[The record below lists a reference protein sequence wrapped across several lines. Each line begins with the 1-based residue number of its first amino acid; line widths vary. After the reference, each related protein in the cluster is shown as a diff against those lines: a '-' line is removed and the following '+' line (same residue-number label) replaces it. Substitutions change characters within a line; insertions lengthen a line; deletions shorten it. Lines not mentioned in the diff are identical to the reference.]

1 MADKRPNEWVQLLL
15 SRFDSQLP
23 IRTGIHTAQTTQN
36 MERNKECLVNVSK
49 YKFSLVISGL
59 TKMLQNI
66 DSMQVYGPDAERN
79 FCDSLLIVLE
89 SLEKCLTCQPHDTSR
104 LDETILVK
112 NLLQELFRVR
122 NLVLNFMNLTSE
134 NGKMYNQLLLLVSQV
149 LYALSTHYFNAVF
162 NRIPNCLAVAAQDE
176 SNTDQAN
183 ELELIQHLN
192 LDMRKLSRLIL
203 EICNRFRSLK
213 KSTWLHLA
221 VYLERAIWNWLENY
235 PQEFDELQKKPNDE
249 LADCCERLFDLF
261 ASLCAESG
269 RKKILV
275 WPLQM
280 MLLVLC
286 PKILEEIN
294 NAENGAPLSPEHQKK
309 KQFMDEVRK
318 ALASHG
324 HGGSGSKPAL
334 LEAALLA
341 AVNLCKA
348 STYININDRNNI
360 LFILVHSVYADLQNL
375 LFNPN
380 KPYLRNN
387 QNLAETES
395 LLTEFFVA
403 YFRITPHNKNL
414 LKVCLQTTSPAIYH
428 TVLVS
433 GLYRIITQSRLSW
446 WPDVSPFY
454 SKSTEIRTM
463 FLETLNRVNHHPPI
477 RITQSLTFRDKMNLK
492 TKDKTED
499 NLMSKYNLLLNMVR
513 LLNANPL
520 LMLYSPQ
527 TRSSSDAQKATFDL
541 MNGLMSLIQQS
552 IMSDLAQEAMD
563 ALLCLH
569 QPANIRLWNLH
580 SPAQAFWEISPQLLY
595 SIAQKLI
602 NRNIPNSCD
611 VLKWLREILVCRI
624 KFLQQHC
631 DYANLPG
638 CCTMGLLT
646 SSLLSSGDVSG
657 TTNTSM
663 ANVISS
669 FTTAITTPNTSV
681 SSLTTATSYTQINTN
696 SNMSYTDG
704 GVYIGPA
711 PTTKTNSQNIPC
723 LSPFLGPLG
732 INPKRNQMAL
742 IKLETVFFTYLWS
755 LDLEAVLTSMSCF
768 RLLCQE
774 AELWSSAAALA
785 TITTVPESNLV
796 QRSDCQCYSSSS
808 NFTETPD
815 WVENSLLTANTCH
828 SDLVRKSP
836 PPTISY
842 KLTVSSA
849 SSSSTPSESTYI
861 PFQNVTSY
869 DTDSRSRPNVSGSC
883 IALCN
888 CGCPLCTPVNYL
900 PVCTTV
906 GGIPTIS
913 RSINDSSS
921 HSSFST
927 SLNSDSNP
935 AFCSE
940 YSDDSTINFPTQT
953 PNKIMNPILH
963 TTISSGKPC
972 SWSLPAQWAFTDF
985 RLPDL
990 LPVYNVYAEIADHS
1004 RSIVTTGRAHLQKQ
1018 ILALLRKINH
1028 QTQGNK
1034 LAWEHTY
1041 MIWLR
1046 STKFLIN
1053 YPKSKASVPPNG
1065 TEDSYYDTAAI
1076 PSNAASVNGFSST
1089 SLGSSPSISSG
1100 LDSLNNPVDTGGSG
1114 MNIEG
1119 FSSVTGSPGMLL
1131 TIANNTGGVSASSG
1145 STGTSSFVSGSTISS
1160 GTSRYLAVKRRISQ
1174 QSPVNDHEI
1183 EDVLNEWANMT
1194 GFLCALGS
1202 VALNISLPQG
1212 STSLSSQIA
1221 SSGYSYDQTKFN
1233 SQQINCPHYHYCSQH
1248 LLDHVHQH
1256 FDPNCLRSN
1265 YFQQPHRSNFNK
1277 STGDVDQTDE
1287 SHKCHLFHGSCLN
1300 ELTAARRLSLVQS
1313 SLNQDN
1319 QFSPVAQFIGNLLL
1333 LISCQHE
1340 KFGHQIQKHVK
1351 ESIGNELNPLIYP
1364 ILFNQL
1370 RSHVDACFSGQG
1382 QQQVVVTETNTL
1394 FIENV
1399 IFIMRSI
1406 LEKRTKSAD
1415 RLTDHLELISIE
1427 SLMLNIV
1434 RYVRHLE
1441 CVHSLQIKI
1450 KVCQLVQ
1457 KMMARREDL
1466 AFRQEMRFRNKL
1478 VDYLCD
1484 WIMGSSYHLN
1494 LSVQTNYS
1502 VNNTTGTSMATTI
1515 STATCSSSY
1524 VSGVLGVSSN
1534 SITTSVISEFNEN
1547 ISMHNVSLVGPS
1559 VFLPSGVS
1567 MPINQGQNNY
1577 VTLTNHNTQA
1587 MYQNT
1592 VCNSGVSG
1600 VYGNNNGSLG
1610 ILYHTSLSSGNFG
1623 LTNYTSQVQPSTNFW
1638 NRPDVVDSNCAWE
1651 CATPGLGHGMG
1662 LITHGQSSNNMFS
1675 PYYNA
1680 SELTNLSSIPRGNVV
1695 NSNRYVTDGLSCI
1708 GQSQLWNAGSTKSTS
1723 YQYCIPTSSNSLSAV
1738 SSLSSFNGVVGQC
1751 NATKHPSIVWTSYV
1765 GNMFNL
1771 SQSSVANV
1779 WSGTSGVNCALY
1791 TGTNTTSAH
1800 VPAIAVSASTTLGG
1814 WSYSSNVPTISA
1826 NAGITAQTAAQTREL
1841 DLACMEAVAALLHGM
1856 PLQPEEID
1864 RADLMDAKSHLFA
1877 KYFSLFMNLL
1887 NDVADD
1893 REKGAEVRQNH
1904 TALRNVT
1911 VQAMSNLLNANIESG
1926 LVHAIGLGYHREPQ
1940 SRAAF
1945 MEVLTKILQQGT
1957 EFETLAETAL
1967 AERYERL
1974 VGLVTMVGENGE
1986 LPIAM
1991 ALTQVISCN
2000 NMDELARVLV
2010 TLFDAKQLLCQL
2022 FCNVFS
2028 KELES
2033 ADSMQ
2038 APLRGNTMTSK
2049 IMNYCFKQF
2058 GRDYLQ
2064 SVLGPVL
2071 MELVRRDAGN
2081 STPYVSVTSLP
2092 SPPLVITPSGKVD
2105 TNNKAGNIIPDND
2118 NISRYDCL
2126 QQLSEMSLSSTNE
2139 LIEDMTRFTQNKLN
2153 LSYEVD
2159 PRLLQPNENLEDNQN
2174 NLIFATELLYNKLI
2188 KSVDSFPSRLRCMC
2202 RCLYKLIGH
2211 LSYGNQSS
2219 DQALNVLSTVVFLRF
2234 INPAVVSPYES
2245 GILDF
2250 EPPSR
2255 VKRGLILIGKM
2266 MQNIANQLMF
2276 TKEPHMRVFD
2286 SVLQKHF
2293 ETCRQF
2299 FKAIVEEPTKPD
2311 KSLDPSTFKGLLDPL
2326 INSTSQ
2332 LVVSSSWLSGTYP
2345 NSSSGNPLEAIVP
2358 LTSDNVSSLSGC
2370 TNTGGGGGVGGSCM
2384 ISFISDDLVH
2394 ALHRLLFANQSKIG
2408 EYLAS
2413 NRDWKA
2419 VGRQPFDKMVT
2430 LLAHLGPPGHK
2441 SIECMWNYLDIPSTR
2456 LEDWVL
2462 RGYQFRDSEEFKHL
2476 KNVNAFY
2483 QAGTS
2488 RLGNPVFYYIARR
2501 YKSREYQRVE
2511 YPFIICLV
2519 SMTLDA
2525 YRNKPFEVV
2534 IDFTHTSVENRF
2546 KNDLLNKW
2554 ASIIGPVLREYLV
2567 AAYIYNCNSWVRE
2580 YTKMHDRFFSPIKG
2594 SRKLVF
2600 IDHPS
2605 RLNEYIEP
2613 DQQRLPAG
2621 TLVLEEDLRV
2631 FNGALKLS
2639 HKDTKVAIKVCTN
2652 AIQVTSTEKTKVLG
2666 HSVILNDVYYASEIE
2681 EVCLV
2686 DNNQFTLTIL
2696 NDNGPL
2702 SFIHDACD
2710 SIVQAIIH
2718 IRTRWAL
2725 SQPDTP
2731 AIHAK
2736 IRPRDVPGTLLNIAL
2751 LNLGSSDPN
2760 LRSAAYNL
2768 LCALTQTFNLKIEGQ
2783 LLETKGLCIPGNN
2796 TLFITEISN
2805 RLAQLEPHLTLE
2817 FLEECI
2823 QGFSRSSIE
2832 MKHLCLEYITPWL
2845 PNLTRFCRSDDA
2857 KRQKVNV
2864 IIDKLITLTIEEE
2877 QMYPSIQIKIWGK
2890 LGQVPQLLGL
2900 VLDNFIQRSVSCGLG
2915 SLQAEIMADTSVALA
2930 AANKQLVSKKVLS
2943 KLCRFIEKTCSAP
2956 TTLLEQHPLWP
2967 ETAPLLRYLLMLS
2980 FNNCLDICTHL
2991 PRLFHI
2997 ATLLVCTG
3005 PLSLRASVHGFVINV
3020 IHSLCTSSLAK
3031 QISEKTVQQL
3041 RQLLAEFT
3049 LPKFY
3054 EVFGIQNVKCAPISA
3069 FPHFRPGERS
3079 GLFVST
3085 GPNNP
3090 SHTGSMVLNIPPHT
3104 GHIGA
3109 MSNLHHSQGSSSSIS
3124 SNCSGGTCT
3133 SISVDSVDLINV
3145 KKDTTLQ
3152 NSELKKQEFG
3162 RNSQPVLIMI
3172 GDNCDETN
3180 VFQRIITTSVVEIP
3194 QHTGQPNDL
3203 ISNCG
3208 RNPYSN
3214 PHHKQHSLPTD
3225 TFSLNAGSRIS
3236 SNYPDNYSLRLNQT
3250 SQFVVPHILNP
3261 STNISASYL
3270 PHHAI
3275 SSQLSLPLDSGLN
3288 KPERLSLSSLEFLT
3302 DTLLEIMSLV
3312 IKEMPKFTHWLDQ
3325 WTQLARK
3332 FAFQHNPAL
3341 QPRAIIVLGCICKSF
3356 TDTDIKQLLRIM
3368 SRALASYANEL
3379 NMEKDLRHR
3388 TVNTGQAELYLIEAI
3403 IICLTRLLPLLPPD
3417 SETHQPL
3424 FWIALGILQLD
3435 EVSLYAAGLAL
3446 LEQNLLT
3453 LDQNGTFE
3461 HDSLSNIMMRCREQ
3475 FILQYK
3481 QMDHAVGLSFRD
3493 SFHFA
3498 LVGHLLKGFRHPD
3511 IKTVTRTTRVLHLL
3525 LGIIAKP
3532 INRDKYQ
3539 VSRES
3544 IAYLTALLPVSEE
3557 VRRRC
3562 RLKFRIPGT
3571 LVGTNEQQ
3579 SNNDGDNTTTTKNPS
3594 TFTSTAMSSAN
3605 NIDWGG
3611 SNESLLDSSSSPQQ
3625 SNPRGHNSISLIKSL
3640 FPSPST
3646 QSNLHQK
3653 INPSRYEPSHT
3664 SSLSPADSTQQQQQ
3678 QMLRSPNDR
3687 PMTMNMISNVNR
3699 ILQPCQQFYKRHA
3712 VSNTT
3717 DYLRS
3722 RSIDECMSGSSP
3734 STNTE
3739 QRPGIGRNQVKD
3751 ETLDIQIMNLSEVD
3765 DLNIHGNQKKQFL
3778 SNSTQIE
3785 QKALTGVLLDP
3796 SILTDE
3802 ATQALTIAVLTTLV
3816 RYTTDENE
3824 SRVLYEFLADA
3835 SMVFPRVFPVIH
3847 SLLDSKIN
3855 YVLTHCHDQKIL
3867 SAVQSII
3874 QNMIS
3879 NGETSVQQL
3888 HYLQSTWV
3896 IYTLFFFLIQ

>member
-1 MADKRPNEWVQLLL
+1 MLVFRVHNTQMADKRPNEWVHLLL

-112 NLLQELFRVR
+112 NLLQELFR
-122 NLVLNFMNLTSE
+122 FMNLTSE

-176 SNTDQAN
+176 SNADQAN

-261 ASLCAESG
+261 TSLCAESG

-454 SKSTEIRTM
+454 SKSTEIRSM

-646 SSLLSSGDVSG
+646 SSLPSSGDVSG
-657 TTNTSM
+657 TTCTTTI
-663 ANVISS
+663 NVISS
-669 FTTAITTPNTSV
+669 FTTAITTSNTSM
-681 SSLTTATSYTQINTN
+681 SSLTTPTSYTQINTN

-711 PTTKTNSQNIPC
+711 PTTKTNSQSLPC

-785 TITTVPESNLV
+785 TITTVPESNHV
-796 QRSDCQCYSSSS
+796 QRSDCQCYSSSP
-808 NFTETPD
+808 NYIETPD
-815 WVENSLLTANTCH
+815 WVENSLLTANTCNNY
-828 SDLVRKSP
+828 LIRTSP
-836 PPTISY
+836 PRTVSY

-861 PFQNVTSY
+861 HCQNASSY
-869 DTDSRSRPNVSGSC
+869 DTDSRSRPNVPGSC

-913 RSINDSSS
+913 RSIHDSSS

-963 TTISSGKPC
+963 KITSSGKPC

-1053 YPKSKASVPPNG
+1053 YPKSKVSVPPNG
-1065 TEDSYYDTAAI
+1065 TDDSYYDTAAI
-1076 PSNAASVNGFSST
+1076 PSNTASVNGFSST

-1100 LDSLNNPVDTGGSG
+1100 LDSINNSVDPGGSG
-1114 MNIEG
+1114 MNIDG

-1131 TIANNTGGVSASSG
+1131 TITNNAGGVSASSG
-1145 STGTSSFVSGSTISS
+1145 STGTSSFVSGNTISS

-1212 STSLSSQIA
+1212 STLSSQIA
-1221 SSGYSYDQTKFN
+1221 SSGYSCVCYLLSFLLQFMDQTKFK
-1233 SQQINCPHYHYCSQH
+1233 SQQISCPHYHYCSQH

-1265 YFQQPHRSNFNK
+1265 YFQQSHRSNFNK
-1277 STGDVDQTDE
+1277 STSDVDQTDG

-1300 ELTAARRLSLVQS
+1300 ELTAARHLSLVQS

-1502 VNNTTGTSMATTI
+1502 VNSTTGTSMATTV
-1515 STATCSSSY
+1515 SAATATCSSGSSY

-1534 SITTSVISEFNEN
+1534 SATTSVTSEFNETVS
-1547 ISMHNVSLVGPS
+1547 IHNVSLVSPS

-1567 MPINQGQNNY
+1567 MSINQGQNNY
-1577 VTLTNHNTQA
+1577 ASLTNHSTQEI
-1587 MYQNT
+1587 YQNT
-1592 VCNSGVSG
+1592 VCSSGIGGMITNYSGVH
-1600 VYGNNNGSLG
+1600 GNNTGSLG
-1610 ILYHTSLSSGNFG
+1610 VLYQTSLTPGNFG
-1623 LTNYTSQVQPSTNFW
+1623 LTNYASQGQPSMHFW
-1638 NRPDVVDSNCAWE
+1638 SRPDVVDSNCVWE
-1651 CATPGLGHGMG
+1651 YTTPDLGLGIG
-1662 LITHGQSSNNMFS
+1662 LVTHGQPFNSMFS

-1680 SELTNLSSIPRGNVV
+1680 TELTSLSNISRSNVV
-1695 NSNRYVTDGLSCI
+1695 NSNRYATDGLNCI
-1708 GQSQLWNAGSTKSTS
+1708 GQSQLWNAGSTKSTALSVTS
-1723 YQYCIPTSSNSLSAV
+1723 YQCCVPTSSNSLSII
-1738 SSLSSFNGVVGQC
+1738 SSSSSFSGVVGQS

-1779 WSGTSGVNCALY
+1779 LSGTSSVNCPLY

-1814 WSYSSNVPTISA
+1814 WSYSSNVPTISS

-2071 MELVRRDAGN
+2071 MEL
-2081 STPYVSVTSLP
+2081 
-2092 SPPLVITPSGKVD
+2092 
-2105 TNNKAGNIIPDND
+2105 
-2118 NISRYDCL
+2118 
-2126 QQLSEMSLSSTNE
+2126 
-2139 LIEDMTRFTQNKLN
+2139 LN

-2211 LSYGNQSS
+2211 LSYGNQSN

-2266 MQNIANQLMF
+2266 MQNIANQLLF

-2299 FKAIVEEPTKPD
+2299 FKAIVEEPKKPD

-2326 INSTSQ
+2326 INSNSQ
-2332 LVVSSSWLSGTYP
+2332 LVVSCSWLSGTYP

-2358 LTSDNVSSLSGC
+2358 LTSDNVSSLSSC

-2441 SIECMWNYLDIPSTR
+2441 SVECMWNYLDIPSTR

-2534 IDFTHTSVENRF
+2534 IDFTHASVENRF

-3054 EVFGIQNVKCAPISA
+3054 EVFGIQHVKCAPISA
-3069 FPHFRPGERS
+3069 FPHFRPGER
-3079 GLFVST
+3079 
-3085 GPNNP
+3085 
-3090 SHTGSMVLNIPPHT
+3090 
-3104 GHIGA
+3104 
-3109 MSNLHHSQGSSSSIS
+3109 
-3124 SNCSGGTCT
+3124 
-3133 SISVDSVDLINV
+3133 
-3145 KKDTTLQ
+3145 
-3152 NSELKKQEFG
+3152 
-3162 RNSQPVLIMI
+3162 
-3172 GDNCDETN
+3172 
-3180 VFQRIITTSVVEIP
+3180 
-3194 QHTGQPNDL
+3194 
-3203 ISNCG
+3203 
-3208 RNPYSN
+3208 
-3214 PHHKQHSLPTD
+3214 
-3225 TFSLNAGSRIS
+3225 
-3236 SNYPDNYSLRLNQT
+3236 
-3250 SQFVVPHILNP
+3250 
-3261 STNISASYL
+3261 SASYL

-3275 SSQLSLPLDSGLN
+3275 SSQLSLPLDCNLN

-3341 QPRAIIVLGCICKSF
+3341 QPRAIIVLGCICKRF

-3461 HDSLSNIMMRCREQ
+3461 HDSLSSIMMRCREQ

-3579 SNNDGDNTTTTKNPS
+3579 SNNYVDNTTTAKNSS
-3594 TFTSTAMSSAN
+3594 TFSSTAMSPAN

-3640 FPSPST
+3640 LPNPT
-3646 QSNLHQK
+3646 QSNFHQK
-3653 INPSRYEPSHT
+3653 TNRPRYEFSHS
-3664 SSLSPADSTQQQQQ
+3664 SSLSPADNTQQQQQ
-3678 QMLRSPNDR
+3678 QMSRSSNDR
-3687 PMTMNMISNVNR
+3687 PTTTSMMPDVNQ
-3699 ILQPCQQFYKRHA
+3699 IPQPCQQFYKRHA

-3722 RSIDECMSGSSP
+3722 CSIDECISGSSP

-3739 QRPGIGRNQVKD
+3739 QRPGIVRNQVKD
-3751 ETLDIQIMNLSEVD
+3751 ETLDTQIMNPSEVD
-3765 DLNIHGNQKKQFL
+3765 DVNIHSNQKEPFL
-3778 SNSTQIE
+3778 PNSTQTE
-3785 QKALTGVLLDP
+3785 LKALTGVLLDP

-3888 HYLQSTWV
+3888 HYLQSIGFGGLWR
-3896 IYTLFFFLIQ
+3896 FSGHFSK